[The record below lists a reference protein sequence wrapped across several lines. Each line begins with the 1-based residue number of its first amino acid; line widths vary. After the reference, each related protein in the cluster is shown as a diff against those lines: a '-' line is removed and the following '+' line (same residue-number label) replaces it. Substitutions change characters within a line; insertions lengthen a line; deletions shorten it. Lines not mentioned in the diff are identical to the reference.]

1 MNKISVKIQARSACD
16 CFKIANTSL
25 ELARRAEEDWEREH
39 HCITGITFTAFSI
52 EAMLNHF
59 GKIYDKNWNE
69 LKMERKSLHKRLFE
83 FVNLPNYLGSKNYQ
97 LAKQC
102 FEMRDA
108 FAHGKT
114 VMESVEVELPELTD
128 DEALAMH
135 MCAISSAPF
144 RNSTFQIFESFVK
157 VAREIEHDIQKNG
170 FYPDTMDHPLYAPQ
184 PLRECP
190 LSVIGM
196 RVW

>member
-1 MNKISVKIQARSACD
+1 MKKISVKIQARSACD
-16 CFKIANTSL
+16 CFKVANTSL

-59 GKIYDKNWNE
+59 GKIYDENWNE
-69 LKMERKSLHKRLFE
+69 LKMERKLLHKRLFR

-97 LAKQC
+97 LAKRC

-114 VMESVEVELPELTD
+114 VMESVEVDPPELIN
-128 DEALAMH
+128 DEAIAMQ
-135 MCAISSAPF
+135 MCSISSAPF
-144 RNSTFQIFESFVK
+144 RNSNFQVFESFIK
-157 VAREIEHDIQKNG
+157 AAREIERDIQKNG
-170 FYPDTMDHPLYAPQ
+170 FYPDTVDHPQYDPQ

-190 LSVIGM
+190 LSVTGL
-196 RVW
+196 REW